1 MQTVSSEQLITE
13 HLPYTKAITNDFLSQ
28 HNLRR
33 LIRVDDAVAY
43 GRLGLTEA
51 AAHFNP
57 DSGTSFATFSFT
69 RIRGAVIDG
78 IRKTLTKD
86 CEGIGDYADQA
97 AAVDSSFEPRRRQ
110 PKRGVGF
117 EFDPAAMLDSASLR
131 SALVEA
137 VRGLEENEC
146 QVIVLYYFEELVFD
160 RIAERLGFTK
170 SYISRIHRKALQT
183 LARRL
188 KAVGRKHGL
197 VEVAQ

>member
-13 HLPYTKAITNDFLSQ
+13 HLSYTKAITNDFLSQ
-28 HNLRR
+28 HNLRK

-51 AAHFNP
+51 AAHFKP

-78 IRKTLTKD
+78 IRKTVTKD
-86 CEGIGDYADQA
+86 RFFVCHYADQA
-97 AAVDSSFEPRRRQ
+97 AADDSSFEPRRRQ
-110 PKRGVGF
+110 PKREAAS
-117 EFDPAAMLDSASLR
+117 EFDPAALLDSAALR
-131 SALVEA
+131 SALLEA
-137 VRGLEENEC
+137 VRGLEGNER

-170 SYISRIHRKALQT
+170 SYISRIHRGALQT

-188 KAVGRKHGL
+188 KAIGRKHGL

>member
-13 HLPYTKAITNDFLSQ
+13 HLPYTTAVTNDFLSQ
-28 HNLRR
+28 HNLRK

-51 AAHFNP
+51 AARFSP
-57 DSGTSFATFSFT
+57 DAGTSFATFSFT

-86 CEGIGDYADQA
+86 GLAVDDYAHQTPDPDSV
-97 AAVDSSFEPRRRQ
+97 VDPRWRQ
-110 PKRGVGF
+110 PKREAAF

-137 VRGLEENEC
+137 VRGLEENER
-146 QVIVLYYFEELVFD
+146 QVIVLYYFEDLVFE

-170 SYISRIHRKALQT
+170 SYIARIHRKALQT

-188 KAVGRKHGL
+188 KAIGRKHGL